1 MQPWWSERQQEKEQS
16 KLLAHWDQWHDS
28 EQNTGVAVP
37 LPPARSRAAPTN
49 LSASASASATAP
61 DSASASDRALAS
73 APDRESDRESEPGTV
88 LAPASAPN
96 PEPTAESKPA
106 PKLTSAPS
114 RGPAVIDGQV
124 VQGTIEID
132 SIGLRE
138 PILEGATDETLRY
151 GIGTVVSKRQPG
163 ITGNYVLAGH
173 NSRTSGKHFNRIH
186 ELKEGDHIVITTEHG
201 VYDYAVASQSIVEP
215 TDLSVLDQT
224 ESATELTLITCDQ
237 IVNPKHRLIV
247 RAVLDSRQPA

>member
-16 KLLAHWDQWHDS
+16 KLLAHWDQWHAL
-28 EQNTGVAVP
+28 ERNTGIAVP

-49 LSASASASATAP
+49 LSASASATATAP
-61 DSASASDRALAS
+61 DTASASERALAS
-73 APDRESDRESEPGTV
+73 APDRASDRASEPGTV
-88 LAPASAPN
+88 LAPASAP
-96 PEPTAESKPA
+96 SQ
-106 PKLTSAPS
+106 
-114 RGPAVIDGQV
+114 GPAMIDGQV

-151 GIGTVVSKRQPG
+151 GIGTVVSERHPG
-163 ITGNYVLAGH
+163 MTGNYVLAGH
-173 NSRTSGKHFNRIH
+173 NSRTPGKHFNRIH

-215 TDLSVLDQT
+215 TDLSVLDQA
-224 ESATELTLITCDQ
+224 ESATVLTLITCDQ